1 MSLLASWIECTVS
14 PRTGFGAG
22 PPRQAVRNP
31 GNFAPE
37 TPASLHRNRTGARSS
52 LVMKGFTVLSLLA
65 AMPLCAQDQTPV
77 FRATSELVLMDVQVL
92 HTKTRAPAPVLQAAD
107 FHISEEGAPQ
117 EILHF
122 SRDEFPLSVV
132 LLFDLT
138 DSVRGVLKRLAEG
151 ARTALEHFKA
161 ADEVAVMVYSGHAT
175 LVDGFTTDRG
185 RTVRAIEKA
194 ANLSSDEPAHF
205 NEAVYQTVMQFRQA
219 GSPAN
224 RRVIIWLTDNLPNVP
239 YRKEYPAHTEVEA
252 LRALQEESVV
262 VAPILLKSAA
272 WTVLG
277 PIFQATENSHKK
289 SFPPGDAR
297 KYAELTG
304 GQTVG
309 LRGKR
314 PEERLAQLID
324 ELRARYT
331 IGYRPSDP
339 QPAGTFRKIR
349 VELAPLRSLRPK
361 EWTVLAR
368 QGYYRK

>member
-1 MSLLASWIECTVS
+1 LKQHCTLNGTPVRNSLLMRRLS
-14 PRTGFGAG
+14 
-22 PPRQAVRNP
+22 
-31 GNFAPE
+31 
-37 TPASLHRNRTGARSS
+37 
-52 LVMKGFTVLSLLA
+52 VLSLLLA
-65 AMPLCAQDQTPV
+65 VMPLHAQDDTPV
-77 FRATSELVLMDVQVL
+77 FRATSELVLVDVQVL
-92 HTKTRAPAPVLQAAD
+92 HRKSGAPAPALQAAD
-107 FHISEEGAPQ
+107 FRVYEEGMPQ

-138 DSVRGVLKRLAEG
+138 DSVQGVLKRLAEG
-151 ARTALEHFKA
+151 AKTPLEHFKA

-175 LVDGFTTDRG
+175 LVDGFTKDRA
-185 RTVRAIEKA
+185 RTVQAIERA
-194 ANLSSDEPAHF
+194 AAMTSDEPAHF
-205 NEAVYQTVMQFRQA
+205 NEAMYQAAMQLRQA
-219 GSPAN
+219 SSPAN

-252 LRALQEESVV
+252 FRALHKDGVV
-262 VAPILLKSAA
+262 VAPILLRSPLWAI
-272 WTVLG
+272 LG
-277 PIFQATENSHKK
+277 PIMVRASEASHEK

-304 GQTVG
+304 GQAVS
-309 LRGKR
+309 LRGKQ

-339 QPAGTFRKIR
+339 QPAGTFREIF
-349 VELAPLRSLRPK
+349 VELVPSQTLRPK

-368 QGYYRK
+368 RGYYRK